1 MLHAS
6 SRSAKAEPMTNRSPG
21 LIHVYTGDGKGK
33 TTAALGLALRAAGH
47 GWRTYIGQFMK
58 GQEYGELQA
67 GALLDGRITIEQF
80 GRPTFIRV
88 DADGHSTATKED
100 VTLAKKGLDAIR
112 NAMSSGQYQIVVMDE
127 INVAL
132 YFKLLAVQ
140 EVVAVVE
147 DKPASVEL
155 VLTGRRVPQVLLD
168 RADYVT
174 EMTELKHPYQRGI
187 KARQGI
193 EF

>member
-1 MLHAS
+1 MSH
-6 SRSAKAEPMTNRSPG
+6 PSPG

-67 GALLDGRITIEQF
+67 GVLLDGRITIEQF
-80 GRPTFIRV
+80 GNPAFIHI
-88 DADGHSTATKED
+88 DADGRSTAKPED
-100 VTLAKKGLDAIR
+100 YALAQKGIDAIR
-112 NAMSSGQYQIVVMDE
+112 SAMASGRYQIVVMDE

-132 YFKLLAVQ
+132 YFKLLTVQ

-147 DKPASVEL
+147 DKPDGVEL
-155 VLTGRRVPQVLLD
+155 VLTGRRVPQELLD

-174 EMTELKHPYQRGI
+174 EMKGHKHPYERGI
-187 KARQGI
+187 TARQGI

>member
-1 MLHAS
+1 MSH
-6 SRSAKAEPMTNRSPG
+6 PSPG

-67 GALLDGRITIEQF
+67 GHLLKGLITIEQF
-80 GRPTFIRV
+80 GRPSFIRV
-88 DADGHSTATKED
+88 DKDGHSTATAED
-100 VTLAKKGLDAIR
+100 VTLAQKGLEAIR
-112 NAMSSGQYQIVVMDE
+112 GAMSSGQYQIVVMDE

-132 YFKLLAVQ
+132 YFKLLTVQ
-140 EVVAVVE
+140 EVVAVVD
-147 DKPASVEL
+147 DKPDGVEL
-155 VLTGRRVPQVLLD
+155 VLTGRRVPQEILD

-174 EMTELKHPYQRGI
+174 EMQEHKHPYERGI
-187 KARQGI
+187 KARKGI